1 METEG
6 PIRRVGAP
14 DALSS
19 ISGECAFLSRKEV
32 ARLFGVSL
40 STVTRWARTGLLQT
54 VRTPGGHYRYRTED
68 MRRAARSGDA
78 ENSNV
83 EARRLS

>member
-6 PIRRVGAP
+6 AINRIGAP
-14 DALSS
+14 DDHPAIPAES
-19 ISGECAFLSRKEV
+19 AFLSRKEV

-54 VRTPGGHYRYRTED
+54 VRTPGGHYRYRAED